1 MDVLKIIFIKLKIII
16 FIIFPLHLISR
27 ITFFITRIENDFIK
41 NLLIDLFLKLYDI
54 NLDECKETNLKKYK
68 SLNDFFTRE
77 LNLKYRPLSK
87 TTLPISPADGII
99 QGYGKATKGKLLH
112 VKGVNFD
119 INKLI
124 NSNSKEF
131 ESCFFIN
138 IYLTPS
144 DCHRVYSPDN
154 LELKKI
160 THVPGNLYSVAPYVV
175 HEINGLFEK
184 NERVILNLENRNFK
198 SRLVMVGAVNVGC
211 ISLKNYGLI
220 CPTNKRI
227 SEITTGGSRNVDK
240 YKKGEELGMFNL
252 GSTVI
257 LLMKTNKE
265 VAWSS
270 NIKIGAKIK
279 FKQKMF
285 KD

>member
-1 MDVLKIIFIKLKIII
+1 M
-16 FIIFPLHLISR
+16 
-27 ITFFITRIENDFIK
+27 
-41 NLLIDLFLKLYDI
+41 
-54 NLDECKETNLKKYK
+54 
-68 SLNDFFTRE
+68 
-77 LNLKYRPLSK
+77 
-87 TTLPISPADGII
+87 
-99 QGYGKATKGKLLH
+99 
-112 VKGVNFD
+112 NFD

-138 IYLTPS
+138 VYLTPS

-227 SEITTGGSRNVDK
+227 SEITTGGSRNIDK

-257 LLMKTNKE
+257 LLIKTNKE
-265 VAWSS
+265 VTWSS